1 MYYKLC
7 LTCLLAFVFHTGA
20 FTALGESSAGFHG
33 KVLEGLSMDSRI
45 LQRAVNY
52 AVYLPYDYDQS
63 RRNYPVVYLL
73 HGFTDD
79 ESGWIQFGEIQAAAD
94 RAIRE
99 RTIPPMLIVM
109 PDAGVT
115 WYVNDWEGEVRY
127 EDMFFEEF
135 VPFVEA
141 EFRIR
146 SKKEFRGLAGLSMGG
161 HGSLLYAMRHPDKF
175 AAVAALSAG
184 VLTSEEILSME
195 QERWDQV
202 FGAPYG
208 VGRTGAERLTDHW
221 KRNSPLE
228 LAGSLPADELRK
240 VRWYLDCGDKD
251 FLFRGNAA
259 LFVKLREREIPH
271 EFRMREGG
279 HVWEYWRTGIVE
291 GLRFIGRS
299 FHR

>member
-1 MYYKLC
+1 MIRKIGGQ
-7 LTCLLAFVFHTGA
+7 CLLAFVFHAGA
-20 FTALGESSAGFHG
+20 FIAFGGSSAGLHG
-33 KVLEGLSMDSRI
+33 KVIEGLSMDSRI
-45 LQRAVNY
+45 LQRAVDF
-52 AVYLPYDYDQS
+52 AVYLPYGYDQS
-63 RRNYPVVYLL
+63 QRNYPVVYLL

-79 ESGWIQFGEIQAAAD
+79 ESAWIQFGEIQAAAD

-99 RTIPPMLIVM
+99 GAIPPMLIVM
-109 PDAGVT
+109 PDAGVS
-115 WYVNDWEGEVRY
+115 WYVNDWEGKVRY
-127 EDMFFEEF
+127 EDMFIEEF
-135 VPFVEA
+135 VPFVES

-146 SKKEFRGLAGLSMGG
+146 AKKEFRGLAGLSMGG
-161 HGSLLYAMRHPDKF
+161 HGSLLYAMRYPDKF

-184 VLTSEEILSME
+184 VLTDDEFASMD
-195 QERWDQV
+195 QERYDEV
-202 FGAPYG
+202 FGAPFG
-208 VGRTGAERLTDHW
+208 AGRIGAERLTEHW

-228 LAGSLPADELRK
+228 LAGSLPAEELRK

-259 LFVKLREREIPH
+259 LFVRLREREIPH
-271 EFRMREGG
+271 EFRIREGG